1 MARDRGFEFLGVP
14 YAIPPVG
21 SNKAKHTGENVDY
34 TWMPGTPPFRLE
46 HCWKNV
52 LKYPKSKP
60 QECLQIRPLADGHFE
75 TYGSQ
80 DCLTLDIYSPYV
92 GYDTP
97 SPVVVVIAVPTL
109 FGGWIDQA
117 HQGKIFLLIPTKCPY
132 YINEFQ
138 QIKLLRPPRWLE
150 RKVLC
155 LWFHDSASGP
165 WVFFLVCYS
174 MIPPLLSRTALV
186 SR

>member
-21 SNKAKHTGENVDY
+21 SNKAKHAGENVDY

-117 HQGKIFLLIPTKCPY
+117 HQGNHLP
-132 YINEFQ
+132 
-138 QIKLLRPPRWLE
+138 
-150 RKVLC
+150 
-155 LWFHDSASGP
+155 
-165 WVFFLVCYS
+165 
-174 MIPPLLSRTALV
+174 
-186 SR
+186 

>member
-1 MARDRGFEFLGVP
+1 
-14 YAIPPVG
+14 
-21 SNKAKHTGENVDY
+21 
-34 TWMPGTPPFRLE
+34 MPGTPPFRLE

-117 HQGKIFLLIPTKCPY
+117 HQGNHLP
-132 YINEFQ
+132 
-138 QIKLLRPPRWLE
+138 
-150 RKVLC
+150 
-155 LWFHDSASGP
+155 
-165 WVFFLVCYS
+165 
-174 MIPPLLSRTALV
+174 
-186 SR
+186 